1 MQQKYPSTQ
10 TQKEAGCKHEET
22 GLAESSENT
31 RSHIAWDA
39 GYAGLEGKGSEMK
52 PDARHFCA
60 FFLASHCGP
69 DADT

>member
-10 TQKEAGCKHEET
+10 TQKVAGCKHEET

-31 RSHIAWDA
+31 WSHIAWDA
-39 GYAGLEGKGSEMK
+39 GYTGLEGKGSEMK
-52 PDARHFCA
+52 PDADISVH
-60 FFLASHCGP
+60 FFLASHHGS